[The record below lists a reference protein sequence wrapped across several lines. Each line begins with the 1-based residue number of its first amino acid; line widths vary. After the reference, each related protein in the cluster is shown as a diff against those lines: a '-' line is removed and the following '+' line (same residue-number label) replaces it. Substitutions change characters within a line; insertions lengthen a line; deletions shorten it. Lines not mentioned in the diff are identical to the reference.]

1 MNTLK
6 ACKRDLSVKAKKLRR
21 EGLVTG
27 SIFGRDLEGAIA
39 IQMDKKDVDR
49 VLKTQNK
56 GSQVVIDIDGDKK
69 LCLIKELQFNTLKG
83 AVTEMD
89 LQALN
94 ENEEVRSSAEI
105 ILVDQDVRND
115 GIVEQHLEEVEF
127 RALPKNLVDRIKID
141 MKQYKVGDN
150 IKVSDLEI
158 AKNPEIHLLTPAD
171 ELVVSV
177 SEIHSKGEA
186 APAAEETAAE

>member
-105 ILVDQDVRND
+105 ILV
-115 GIVEQHLEEVEF
+115 EVEF